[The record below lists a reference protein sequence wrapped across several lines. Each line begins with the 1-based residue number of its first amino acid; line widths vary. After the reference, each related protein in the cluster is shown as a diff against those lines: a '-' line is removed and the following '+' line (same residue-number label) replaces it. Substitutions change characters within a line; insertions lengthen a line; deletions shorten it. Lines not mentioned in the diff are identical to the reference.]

1 MPVLVWKSYT
11 LPDMAMAAQLL
22 FVLAL
27 WALYLGTE
35 LWKSQNERCT
45 PGYFM
50 AYGFQARHALM
61 LLRQRALHQEH
72 ELTSVHSLIHCS
84 E

>member
-1 MPVLVWKSYT
+1 
-11 LPDMAMAAQLL
+11 MALAAQLL

-27 WALYLGTE
+27 WAVYLGSE

-50 AYGFQARHALM
+50 AYGTQARHALM
-61 LLRQRALHQEH
+61 PMRKRTHCQQERAVALASTQS
-72 ELTSVHSLIHCS
+72 LTRSSK
-84 E
+84 